1 MGLFSKKPR
10 LEKHD
15 IERLL
20 EHGFV
25 ATGNK
30 KAPVRYS
37 NEEYSGLTFRNM
49 PHFFKGCFSG
59 CQRLS
64 NLLYCCYERE
74 TVTIHA
80 GAFDNCTNL
89 KIIEIRSFSGRIIVE
104 DGAFCNCPRLERVY
118 ISYQFMRPIIGN
130 EPFSNCPNAKIVFGT
145 ASTCTHGY

>member
-1 MGLFSKKPR
+1 MGLFSKRPGLDKS
-10 LEKHD
+10 D
-15 IERLL
+15 IKLLL

-30 KAPVRYS
+30 KAPVRYA
-37 NEEYSGLTFRNM
+37 NEEYARLSLRNM

-59 CQRLS
+59 CHRLS

-80 GAFDNCTNL
+80 GAFENCENL
-89 KIIEIRSFSGRIIVE
+89 RIVEIRSFSGGIVVE
-104 DGAFCNCPRLERVY
+104 DGAFCNCPLLERVY

-130 EPFSNCPNAKIVFGT
+130 EPFSNCPSAKIVFGT
-145 ASTCTHGY
+145 ASTCTH

>member
-10 LEKHD
+10 LDKSD
-15 IERLL
+15 IKRLL
-20 EHGFV
+20 DHGFV

-30 KAPVRYS
+30 KAPVRYA
-37 NEEYSGLTFRNM
+37 NEEYAGLSLRNM

-80 GAFDNCTNL
+80 GAFDNCENL
-89 KIIEIRSFSGRIIVE
+89 KIVEIRSFSGGIVVE
-104 DGAFCNCPRLERVY
+104 DGAFCNCPLLERVY

-130 EPFSNCPNAKIVFGT
+130 EPFSNCPDAKIVFGS
-145 ASTCTHGY
+145 ASTYTHG